1 MARLRLAFMGTP
13 EFALPVLAALLEA
26 GHEVVRVYARAAKPA
41 GRGGQPRLA
50 PVHAAATAHGI
61 AVETPASFAHQ
72 AVQHSFAGLEADA
85 AVVAAYGLIL
95 PPPVLAAPRF
105 GCLNVHASLLPRW
118 RGAAPIQRA
127 IMAGEAMTGVCVMR
141 MDEGLDTGPVL
152 LAEEVPIGS
161 RGTAGELHD
170 ELARRGAALMVAA
183 LDGLAE
189 GRLEATPQAAE
200 GGELR
205 GQAHGRGGAPRLAP
219 AGGRARAA
227 GARAGSR
234 PRRLVCHRRGA
245 HQGARGGAGGGW
257 RRRARDRPRRGAGGG
272 VRRRRAQA
280 AAVAARRAP
289 GDGGGRLPARLS
301 DLAGNP
307 ARRGLRTPAAMTRY
321 KLILEY
327 DGRGFPIAPGTRLA
341 VA

>member
-200 GGELR
+200 GASYAAKLTAAEERLDWRRPAAELER
-205 GQAHGRGGAPRLAP
+205 LVRALAP
-219 AGGRARAA
+219 APGAWFAIAGERIKVREAELVADGAGVPATVLDAALAVACGG
-227 GARAGSR
+227 GALRLLRLQRAG
-234 PRRLVCHRRGA
+234 
-245 HQGARGGAGGGW
+245 
-257 RRRARDRPRRGAGGG
+257 RRAM
-272 VRRRRAQA
+272 A
-280 AAVAARRAP
+280 ADAF
-289 GDGGGRLPARLS
+289 L
-301 DLAGNP
+301 
-307 ARRGLRTPAAMTRY
+307 
-321 KLILEY
+321 
-327 DGRGFPIAPGTRLA
+327 RGFPIAPGTRLA